1 MPPRAADLL
10 QGTLDMLVMRAVA
23 DEPLHGYALVQR
35 LKLTSGGRLTVPHG
49 SLYPALHR
57 LERKGWVESEWGI
70 SDNNRRAKFYRHTA
84 AGRAQFR
91 AKAPA
96 WHRYA
101 DAIAAALRA
110 TSPDV
115 VGA

>member
-1 MPPRAADLL
+1 
-10 QGTLDMLVMRAVA
+10 
-23 DEPLHGYALVQR
+23 
-35 LKLTSGGRLTVPHG
+35 
-49 SLYPALHR
+49 
-57 LERKGWVESEWGI
+57 VESEWGI